1 MMGEFLS
8 ELHSFQVIHFSNV
21 TIVDIPFYK
30 PTVLGCVLN
39 NLLHS
44 CVIFEFWIG
53 LSEN

>member
-21 TIVDIPFYK
+21 AIVDITFYK
-30 PTVLGCVLN
+30 PTVLGCISN
-39 NLLHS
+39 NLLRS